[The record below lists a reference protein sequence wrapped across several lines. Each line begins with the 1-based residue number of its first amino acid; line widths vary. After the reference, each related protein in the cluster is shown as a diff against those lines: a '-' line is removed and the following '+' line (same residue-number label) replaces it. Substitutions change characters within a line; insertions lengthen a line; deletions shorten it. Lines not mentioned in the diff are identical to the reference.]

1 MEKKVFNAYIDGF
14 NLYKGSLERRPD
26 LKGLDIVGLCQA
38 LRPDMTLGQ
47 VFYFTSNVMNRYPGD
62 KAQNRQHA
70 YLRVLAHQGVQ
81 VVLGKFRADP
91 RWSRFASLRV
101 HDMIQPAMPLHFG
114 LTKRAFHRIET
125 LAYPDLPMAYVTKME
140 EKGSDVNLA
149 SYLLRDAFTNGLS
162 AALVVTGDSDLACPV
177 RFAVEFGV
185 DVKVSV
191 PGLAIEVNELAAAAS
206 QLEKL
211 PENLLQANQLPKT
224 FISPAGRQIVRPA
237 SWA

>member
-1 MEKKVFNAYIDGF
+1 
-14 NLYKGSLERRPD
+14 
-26 LKGLDIVGLCQA
+26 
-38 LRPDMTLGQ
+38 
-47 VFYFTSNVMNRYPGD
+47 
-62 KAQNRQHA
+62 
-70 YLRVLAHQGVQ
+70 
-81 VVLGKFRADP
+81 
-91 RWSRFASLRV
+91 
-101 HDMIQPAMPLHFG
+101 
-114 LTKRAFHRIET
+114 
-125 LAYPDLPMAYVTKME
+125 MAYVTKME